1 MLFRSRKSTQL
12 GVGSNNNTIDRER
25 TSTLKELIDEVRSKS
40 STMFAE
46 KRKNTISGK
55 KKTLAPR
62 RAVSYSMLPEVIAG
76 NMVLFKENSNRVFL
90 AKYSVAEHASK
101 MLHILT
107 IRDLSGDIFE

>member
-1 MLFRSRKSTQL
+1 
-12 GVGSNNNTIDRER
+12 
-25 TSTLKELIDEVRSKS
+25 
-40 STMFAE
+40 
-46 KRKNTISGK
+46 
-55 KKTLAPR
+55 
-62 RAVSYSMLPEVIAG
+62 MLPEVIAG